1 MLDRFIGYIEQN
13 HLLPSPS
20 GRGGGGESVLL
31 AVSGGRDSVCMADL
45 FHRAGIPFAIA
56 HCNFNLRPGDC
67 DRDEAFVRRLAERYG
82 VECHVA
88 HFDTRAYA
96 AAHSQSIEEAARHL
110 RYDYFAQLIIQ
121 HSSFNIHHS
130 SLLTPVATAHHRDD
144 SIETFFL
151 NLFRGTGIAG
161 LHGIRPVSEL
171 RIKNVELRIIR
182 PLLSFSRAEI
192 DAYIEENHLDYVE
205 DHTNAEL
212 DARRNQIRHRL
223 MPLLRELYPSVDTTM
238 AANIERLHD
247 TELLYKEYIEQLRSS
262 LITPHSS
269 LLTNLPIEILSIDLP
284 ALLSTYSLSLPL
296 TPLHSLIFEIISP
309 YGFNAS
315 QVSDILEAKENGK
328 LFHSPTHVAELH
340 QGHLLI
346 APHPLPPVE
355 TAEGPIHSRP
365 LPPVVTPEGP
375 IHSRPL
381 PEGGAPLQR
390 RGGGN
395 TQQGRENTRRGG
407 GVRPWRP
414 GDRIRLKSPSHSAT
428 PSLSHSKLVSDYL
441 KDLGLSRIERQ
452 YVLVTV
458 DENDQALSI
467 VGLDKILNS

>member
-121 HSSFNIHHS
+121 HSSFITHHT

-192 DAYIEENHLDYVE
+192 DAYIKENHLDYVE

-262 LITPHSS
+262 LITHHSS

-315 QVSDILEAKENGK
+315 QVSDILQAKENGK
-328 LFHSPTHVAELH
+328 LFHSPMHVAELH

-355 TAEGPIHSRP
+355 TAED
-365 LPPVVTPEGP
+365 P

-381 PEGGAPLQR
+381 PEGGVPLQR

-395 TQQGRENTRRGG
+395 TQQGRENTQQGG

-428 PSLSHSKLVSDYL
+428 QSLSHSKLVSDYL

>member
-121 HSSFNIHHS
+121 HSSFITHHS

-192 DAYIEENHLDYVE
+192 DAYIKENHLDYVE

-262 LITPHSS
+262 LITHHSS

-315 QVSDILEAKENGK
+315 QVSDILQAKENGK
-328 LFHSPTHVAELH
+328 LFHSPMHVAELH

-355 TAEGPIHSRP
+355 TAED
-365 LPPVVTPEGP
+365 P

-381 PEGGAPLQR
+381 PEGGVPLQR

-395 TQQGRENTRRGG
+395 TQQGRENTQQGG

-428 PSLSHSKLVSDYL
+428 QSLSHSKLVSDYL

>member
-56 HCNFNLRPGDC
+56 HCNFSLRPGDC

-121 HSSFNIHHS
+121 HSSFITHHS

-192 DAYIEENHLDYVE
+192 DAYIKENHLDYVE

-262 LITPHSS
+262 LITHHSS

-284 ALLSTYSLSLPL
+284 SLLSSHSLSLPL

-365 LPPVVTPEGP
+365 LP
-375 IHSRPL
+375 
-381 PEGGAPLQR
+381 EGGVPLQR

-395 TQQGRENTRRGG
+395 TQQEGGNTQQGG

-414 GDRIRLKSPSHSAT
+414 GDRIRLKSPSHSV
-428 PSLSHSKLVSDYL
+428 PQPPSHSKLVSDYL